1 VESNLIK
8 QRQSIHL
15 RLRENEDR
23 IINLEKQLQATQ
35 KLSLIGTTACLT
47 AHEFN
52 NMLALMIN
60 YSELALKHEDDVAL
74 MRKALEKVIKHG
86 NNAALIIQSMLG
98 QVRNQSQQYENVQLT
113 HLIRECFQSL
123 ARDFRKDNIEV
134 KITVPDDLCLSVVRG
149 QIEQVLLNLMI
160 NSRQAMLPRGGT
172 LTIDGQCRTDGV
184 VLIKVTDTGCG
195 IEPEKISRI
204 FEPFF
209 STKTNEVRP
218 DLRGTGLGLSVCK
231 DIIESHNGNINV
243 ESEPDRGTTF
253 TIILPSCQTVT
264 SPANA

>member
-1 VESNLIK
+1 LIK
-8 QRQSIHL
+8 QRQNLHL

-23 IINLEKQLQATQ
+23 IISLEKQLQATQ

-98 QVRNQSQQYENVQLT
+98 QVHNQSQQYETVQLS

-134 KITVPDDLCLSVVRG
+134 KITVPEDLCLSVVKG
-149 QIEQVLLNLMI
+149 QIQQVLLNLMI
-160 NSRQAMLPRGGT
+160 NARQAMLPRGGT
-172 LTIDGQCRTDGV
+172 LTIDGQCQADGV
-184 VLIKVTDTGCG
+184 VLIKITDTGCG

-209 STKTNEVRP
+209 STKTNEVKP
-218 DLRGTGLGLSVCK
+218 DMRGTGLGLSVCK
-231 DIIESHNGNINV
+231 DIIESHNGTINV
-243 ESEPDRGTTF
+243 ESEPDMGTTF
-253 TIILPSCQTVT
+253 TIILPAHSSVT
-264 SPANA
+264 SPANV

>member
-1 VESNLIK
+1 MIK
-8 QRQSIHL
+8 QRQNIHL

-23 IINLEKQLQATQ
+23 ITNLEKQLQANQ
-35 KLSLIGTTACLT
+35 KLSLIGTTACLA

-60 YSELALKHEDDVAL
+60 YSELALKHEDDAAL

-98 QVRNQSQQYENVQLT
+98 QVRNQSQQYETVQFT

-123 ARDFRKDNIEV
+123 ARDYRKDNIEV
-134 KITVPDDLCLSVVRG
+134 KITVPEDLCLSVVRG
-149 QIEQVLLNLMI
+149 QIQQVLLNLII
-160 NSRQAMLPRGGT
+160 NARQAILPRSGT
-172 LTIDGQCRTDGV
+172 LTIDGQYQADGTAI
-184 VLIKVTDTGCG
+184 IKITDTGCG

-209 STKTNEVRP
+209 STKTNEVKP
-218 DLRGTGLGLSVCK
+218 DMRGTGLGLSVCK
-231 DIIESHNGNINV
+231 DIIESHNGTINV

-253 TIILPSCQTVT
+253 TIILPAHSSVT
-264 SPANA
+264 SPTNA